1 MVHDGNQLRS
11 AIGAHK
17 TNRRMADISHLLAD
31 FGHAGCLPKLVDRR
45 VGPAHHID
53 FAGVFK
59 IRRAVSTSGLGFA
72 TMQGVSPQLVS
83 GAGGYHG
90 VSAMTARSQGELVG
104 VSDSRPVSAPTQ
116 AHAPRNLFYD
126 LFLLNIA
133 LQLFDGMATYAG
145 VQMGVPEGNQL
156 LCNSFA
162 MWGVGPSLILFKA
175 FACGLLL
182 LLYRNTAE
190 RVGRPALMLPAAVYC
205 LLSLLPWWAKLL
217 SLALPLC

>member
-1 MVHDGNQLRS
+1 MSGVIARS
-11 AIGAHK
+11 RGE
-17 TNRRMADISHLLAD
+17 S
-31 FGHAGCLPKLVDRR
+31 
-45 VGPAHHID
+45 VGP
-53 FAGVFK
+53 
-59 IRRAVSTSGLGFA
+59 
-72 TMQGVSPQLVS
+72 
-83 GAGGYHG
+83 
-90 VSAMTARSQGELVG
+90 
-104 VSDSRPVSAPTQ
+104 SDSRPTSVLTQ
-116 AHAPRNLFYD
+116 ARAPRSLYD
-126 LFLLNIA
+126 LLLLNIA

-145 VQMGVPEGNQL
+145 VHMGVPEGNQL